1 MEKDLITQALQT
13 IHLQNGKD
21 LKEVTQ
27 YLNMKYRID
36 ADILVLEDRL
46 KKLIQEEKAVAWRFF
61 LLAFFLAKDFTM
73 FFI

>member
-1 MEKDLITQALQT
+1 MQKDLITQALQM

-46 KKLIQEEKAVAWRFF
+46 KKLILEEKAVA
-61 LLAFFLAKDFTM
+61 
-73 FFI
+73 

>member
-21 LKEVTQ
+21 LKEVSQ

-36 ADILVLEDRL
+36 ADHMILQKRL
-46 KKLIQEEKAVAWRFF
+46 KKMLLEEKAVA
-61 LLAFFLAKDFTM
+61 
-73 FFI
+73 

>member
-21 LKEVTQ
+21 LKEVSQ

-36 ADILVLEDRL
+36 TDILLLEDRL
-46 KKLIQEEKAVAWRFF
+46 KKLIQEEKAVA
-61 LLAFFLAKDFTM
+61 
-73 FFI
+73 